1 MRVADLGHMEARVD
15 VNENDV
21 VNVKVG
27 DKASVKV
34 DAYGDRKFHGTVY
47 QIANTARQRA
57 RARRKKL
64 QISGQ
69 DSNR

>member
-27 DKASVKV
+27 QKATISI
-34 DAYGDRKFHGTVY
+34 DATVTASSKGRPTDREYG
-47 QIANTARQRA
+47 
-57 RARRKKL
+57 
-64 QISGQ
+64 
-69 DSNR
+69 